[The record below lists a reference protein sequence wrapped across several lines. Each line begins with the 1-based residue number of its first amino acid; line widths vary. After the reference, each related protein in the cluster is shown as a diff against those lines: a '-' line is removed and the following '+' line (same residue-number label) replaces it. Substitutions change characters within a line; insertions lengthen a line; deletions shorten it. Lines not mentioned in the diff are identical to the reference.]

1 MQPLHR
7 SVSAC
12 KSPQTSNP
20 LDGGNNI
27 RTNEGSNDSNKDYS
41 KETTSTKKM
50 TLYIISL
57 ALLGLCV
64 LLCTAGIISKQ
75 TPVAI
80 NTSPLIA
87 LVLMWLLIWWLGILE
102 GGQGCHVGLQPVD
115 PEHYK
120 DTHSFT
126 YKCTQLAH
134 SRDNL
139 NRFIVGRQ
147 FFVVL
152 AVFLLNLICTCVADF
167 VDISGVPHL
176 LMAGLV
182 ASGLAVMIVTVMLGQ
197 LAAEVNATN
206 CMFDFVNSRIV
217 WITTLM
223 CLWVEASGLLHSVYL
238 VQRFFGT
245 AEVDEMGDCKVDKEK
260 TTGQKVLFWTQM
272 VASCMMLVASLAVTC
287 DALCQVEGTMYPGLT
302 NLSNFA
308 LFFCLVCFLG
318 LLEAI
323 QIAAFA
329 VVKLP
334 KDFVARNP
342 AAEANCKMVFRG
354 QNFKALLIG
363 RQIGVTTSMFM
374 LAKITTTKV
383 DSNATSTFNSTLL
396 GLEVP
401 AAIHTVFNTGLP
413 GALITTIVASLWWR
427 IAAASFPIAFMGNP
441 IVKLTIK
448 LCLFL
453 EATGVA
459 SASWLL
465 ADVMRWLMGLKQDD
479 YHLARMRT
487 RSIGSD
493 EELDKSDSN
502 TPFLT
507 EQSSNSDTAQTF
519 SLSQSKTSRSRKC
532 SMFHVQNTNSLELYN
547 TSTEFTIIDLVPY
560 VMDSTLNTPL

>member
-1 MQPLHR
+1 
-7 SVSAC
+7 
-12 KSPQTSNP
+12 
-20 LDGGNNI
+20 
-27 RTNEGSNDSNKDYS
+27 
-41 KETTSTKKM
+41 M
-50 TLYIISL
+50 T
-57 ALLGLCV
+57 AGP
-64 LLCTAGIISKQ
+64 LCTVGIISKQ

-80 NTSPLIA
+80 NTSPVIA

-102 GGQGCHVGLQPVD
+102 GVQGYLVGLQPVD

-134 SRDNL
+134 TGGNL

-147 FFVVL
+147 FLVVL
-152 AVFLLNLICTCVADF
+152 AVFLLNLICTCVVDF
-167 VDISGVPHL
+167 LDIPGVPHL

-206 CMFDFVNSRIV
+206 CMFDFVNSRVV

-238 VQRFFGT
+238 VQCFFGT
-245 AEVDEMGDCKVDKEK
+245 AEGDEMGDCKVEEEK

-272 VASCMMLVASLAVTC
+272 VASCMMLVACLAVTC
-287 DALCQVEGTMYPGLT
+287 DALWKVEATMYPGLT
-302 NLSNFA
+302 TLSNFA

-334 KDFVARNP
+334 KDVVARNP

-383 DSNATSTFNSTLL
+383 DSNATSAFNSTLL

-401 AAIHTVFNTGLP
+401 AAIHAVFNTGLP

-448 LCLFL
+448 LWLFL
-453 EATGVA
+453 EASGVA

-487 RSIGSD
+487 RSIDSEGD
-493 EELDKSDSN
+493 KELDKSDSN
-502 TPFLT
+502 TPLLT
-507 EQSSNSDTAQTF
+507 EQSSNSDTVQTF
-519 SLSQSKTSRSRKC
+519 SLSQSNTSRSRKC
-532 SMFHVQNTNSLELYN
+532 SMFHAQNTNSLEFYS
-547 TSTEFTIIDLVPY
+547 TSTEFTIIELVPY
-560 VMDSTLNTPL
+560 VMDSTSNTPL